1 MNKMEI
7 IMQTRFLDLTRAI
20 DEYIAC
26 GNKDVFTYNAD
37 KNSVIDNQLKRICST
52 ILGVK
57 KVTIYADGINSWRA
71 DAIYENQEDVT
82 VERKIGSLDKEKFSI
97 ITKGFNHSDQNY
109 TDALTNEE
117 IKKVDELLTMLPLDR
132 TRTLKRFKDEYDRE
146 KDIEKD
152 IE

>member
-7 IMQTRFLDLTRAI
+7 IMQTRFLDLTRAM
-20 DEYIAC
+20 DEYIGR
-26 GNKDVFTYNAD
+26 GNKDIFIYNAD
-37 KNSVIDNQLKRICST
+37 ESNEIDDQLKRVCSG
-52 ILGVK
+52 IIGVK

-82 VERKIGSLDKEKFSI
+82 IEKKIGSLDNEKFNI

-109 TDALTNEE
+109 TDALTDEE
-117 IKKVDELLTMLPLDR
+117 IKKVDELLVMLPLDR
-132 TRTLKRFKDEYDRE
+132 TRTLKRLIEEY
-146 KDIEKD
+146 DIEKN